1 MASKYKDTCTACA
14 GTMVLEFA
22 ALSRLTGD
30 PIFEVIH
37 FKAGD
42 NYLIVFCSRSDY
54 FVRVLLLENLQIN
67 L

>member
-1 MASKYKDTCTACA
+1 
-14 GTMVLEFA
+14 MVLEFA

-42 NYLIVFCSRSDY
+42 NYLIVFRYGSEG
-54 FVRVLLLENLQIN
+54 FVLWK
-67 L
+67 